1 MKAYLNELQAH
12 LLGNVTDSEH
22 VREYFSTDGSIFKIM
37 PEAVVYP
44 RNTADVRKTVKYAS
58 LRTAA
63 GKPMSIVGRGRGTDQ
78 GGGAVGEGLQLV
90 FPAHMNRLIGI
101 TKNTVTVQPG
111 MLYDTLQQILKS
123 HGRFL
128 PPAPASAAFCTIGG
142 AVANN
147 SSGELT
153 LKYGSTRDYIKSMRV
168 VLSDGSIIEARRL
181 SSRELSLKKGQMNLE
196 GEIYRKLDSLII
208 DHDEVI
214 QKSRR
219 HTSKNSAGYALEN
232 VRGQNGSFDLTQLLT
247 GSQGTLGI
255 ITEITLRTE
264 RYNPDTTLVVGY
276 FSSLERAGEAV
287 RLLTSLHPA
296 ALEFVDSHL
305 LEFLQ
310 THRPGD
316 LKDLLP
322 AGELPQIVLLCEFND
337 RSRRLQTAL
346 ARSAEKLMRKYATG
360 YRIATDPIEQAAL
373 WKIRHGAAAVIW
385 TASGPR
391 KALPFIEDSA
401 VSVAKL
407 PLLIKN
413 IYKLLAKH
421 GVEMALW
428 GHAGDG
434 NIHLQPLMDLS
445 KKRDVERIFA
455 LSREFYTLVAALG
468 GTSSAEH
475 SDGLIRSPYLR
486 QLYGDDVY
494 ELFRETKHIFDPY
507 GILNPHKKV
516 DATEEYARQ
525 HLRTEYSM
533 KHLYD
538 HLPRA

>member
-1 MKAYLNELQAH
+1 MKAYLNELQSH
-12 LLGNVTDSEH
+12 LLGNVTDNEH
-22 VREYFSTDGSIFKIM
+22 VREYFSTDGSIFQIM

-44 RNTADVRKTVKYAS
+44 RNTVDVRKTVKYTS

-63 GKPMSIVGRGRGTDQ
+63 GKPMSIVSRGRGTDQ

-90 FPAHMNRLIGI
+90 FPAHMNRLVKI

-111 MLYDTLQQILKS
+111 MLYDTLQQVLKS

-128 PPAPASAAFCTIGG
+128 PPEPASGAFSTVGG

-147 SSGELT
+147 ASGELT
-153 LKYGSTRDYIKSMRV
+153 LKYGSTRDYVKGLRV
-168 VLSDGSIIEARRL
+168 VLADSSILEARKL

-196 GEIYRKLDSLII
+196 GEIYRKLDSLLI

-214 QKSRR
+214 QQHRR
-219 HTSKNSAGYALEN
+219 RTSKNSAGYALER
-232 VRGQNGSFDLTQLLT
+232 VRGRDGSFDLTQLLT
-247 GSQGTLGI
+247 GSQGTLGV

-264 RYNPDTTLVVGY
+264 PFNPETTLLAGY
-276 FSSLERAGEAV
+276 FSSLEQAGEAV
-287 RLLTSLHPA
+287 KLLTTLRPA
-296 ALEFVDSHL
+296 ALEFVDLHL

-310 THRPGD
+310 THRPHE
-316 LKDLLP
+316 LKGLLP
-322 AGELPQIVLLCEFND
+322 AGDLPQIVLLCEFND
-337 RSRRLQTAL
+337 RSRRLQTAR
-346 ARSAEKLMRKYATG
+346 ARGAEKLLRKYATG

-373 WKIRHGAAAVIW
+373 WKIRHSAAAVIW
-385 TASGPR
+385 TGDGPR

-401 VSVAKL
+401 VPVAKL
-407 PLLIKN
+407 PLFIKH

-421 GVEMALW
+421 GVEVALW

-455 LSREFYTLVAALG
+455 LSREFYSLVAALG
-468 GTSSAEH
+468 GTTSAEH
-475 SDGLIRSPYLR
+475 GDGLIRSPYLR
-486 QLYGDDVY
+486 QLYGDDMY

-507 GILNPHKKV
+507 GILNPHKKIDV
-516 DATEEYARQ
+516 TEEYCRQ

-533 KHLYD
+533 KHLND
-538 HLPRA
+538 HLPRT